1 MQASG
6 AGMSLQGSSGHHQTP
21 KVLRHMAIKI
31 TITLTDAIGY
41 SHHIRARKVGQEVD
55 ALAYAIDLK
64 RALNSTR
71 GGLPPVPANL
81 SLRRTVARPASA
93 KAAS

>member
-1 MQASG
+1 M
-6 AGMSLQGSSGHHQTP
+6 
-21 KVLRHMAIKI
+21 IKI
-31 TITLTDAIGY
+31 TITLTDPSTAY
-41 SHHIRARKVGQEVD
+41 THHVRARKVGEEAD

-81 SLRRTVARPASA
+81 SLRRTVARPANA
-93 KAAS
+93 KTAS